1 MNATLRAIAVG
12 IGAALLQ
19 LLMLVA
25 FAWPAANLAPRDL
38 PIAIAGPQAVMVTER
53 LVAADPDAF
62 AVTTLPDAAAARTA
76 IENREV
82 YGAIVTGEGAPRLLV
97 ASAASPAVSQ
107 QLTAM
112 AQQLSGATGAP
123 VEDVVAAD
131 ADDPRG
137 MVFGSMVLPLVM
149 SGIAAG
155 ALLSLVVT
163 GVGARS
169 AGVLTFGV
177 VGGLA
182 SMLLA
187 QGWLSALPG
196 NYLALA
202 AVAGLSS
209 LGVAGVIVGLASLIG
224 PPGIGIGALTM
235 LLIGNPFSAAT
246 SAPELLPQPWGAI
259 GQLLPPG
266 AAGSLLR
273 SVAFFDGAG
282 GTGPLVVLLVWA
294 AAGFALLGLAA
305 LRERGQRSP
314 GVEAAEPK
322 VAAVSV

>member
-12 IGAALLQ
+12 LGAALLQ

-38 PIAIAGPQAVMVTER
+38 PIAVAGPQAAMVTER
-53 LVAADPDAF
+53 LAAADPDAF

-82 YGAIVTGEGAPRLLV
+82 YGAIVTGEGAPRMLV
-97 ASAASPAVSQ
+97 ASAAGPAVSQ

-112 AQQLSGATGAP
+112 AQQLSGTTGAP

-131 ADDPRG
+131 TDDPRG
-137 MVFGSMVLPLVM
+137 VVFGSMVLPLVM

-155 ALLSLVVT
+155 ALLFLVVT
-163 GVGARS
+163 GAGARL

-177 VGGLA
+177 VGGLG

-224 PPGIGIGALTM
+224 PAGIGIGALTM

-282 GTGPLVVLLVWA
+282 GMKPLVVLLIWA
-294 AAGFALLGLAA
+294 ATGLALLGLAA
-305 LRERGQRSP
+305 LRERGQGSP
-314 GVEAAEPK
+314 GAEAAEPE
-322 VAAVSV
+322 VAAASI